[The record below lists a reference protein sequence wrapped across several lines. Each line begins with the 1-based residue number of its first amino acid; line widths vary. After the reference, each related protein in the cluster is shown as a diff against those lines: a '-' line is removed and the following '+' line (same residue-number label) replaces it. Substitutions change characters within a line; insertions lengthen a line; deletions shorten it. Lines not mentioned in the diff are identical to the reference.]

1 MAHSTLAIGSDHTTS
16 PLSLAEWMSDLAE
29 WLTLTLTMDTIIT
42 WLLRCN
48 EKLLNDP
55 SEQCFIGYL
64 CTVLNALEHTA
75 EERTGEPVI
84 MLPPTY
90 FAVVNKK

>member
-1 MAHSTLAIGSDHTTS
+1 MSHLTLAIGSDHTKS
-16 PLSLAEWMSDLAE
+16 PLSLAEWMSNLA
-29 WLTLTLTMDTIIT
+29 WMTNPKPDHVYNYNLK
-42 WLLRCN
+42 CN

-55 SEQCFIGYL
+55 SEQCFIGYF

-84 MLPPTY
+84 M
-90 FAVVNKK
+90 FHGVNKK